1 MHRNNQLCSF
11 GFQVVGR
18 GVFARSKESSVFQDF
33 HSRYNQRRCCTAYKA
48 SIFASAC
55 LERCHCC
62 VAYILLKYLQAK
74 ATYKWNMSNLSNFLR
89 MASFAKIHLFDW
101 LDHPVEV
108 EKPPPEEQI
117 QLAL

>member
-1 MHRNNQLCSF
+1 MIQIW
-11 GFQVVGR
+11 
-18 GVFARSKESSVFQDF
+18 
-33 HSRYNQRRCCTAYKA
+33 TAM
-48 SIFASAC
+48 I
-55 LERCHCC
+55 
-62 VAYILLKYLQAK
+62 AYILLKYLQAK

-89 MASFAKIHLFDW
+89 MAGFAKIHLFDW

>member
-1 MHRNNQLCSF
+1 MLRH
-11 GFQVVGR
+11 
-18 GVFARSKESSVFQDF
+18 SVPAGTECPIKFSNFSPTYADDL
-33 HSRYNQRRCCTAYKA
+33 H
-48 SIFASAC
+48 
-55 LERCHCC
+55 
-62 VAYILLKYLQAK
+62 ILLKYLQAK

>member
-1 MHRNNQLCSF
+1 
-11 GFQVVGR
+11 
-18 GVFARSKESSVFQDF
+18 
-33 HSRYNQRRCCTAYKA
+33 
-48 SIFASAC
+48 
-55 LERCHCC
+55 
-62 VAYILLKYLQAK
+62 
-74 ATYKWNMSNLSNFLR
+74 MSNLSNFLR

>member
-1 MHRNNQLCSF
+1 MIFFLCST
-11 GFQVVGR
+11 GIQRALAHR
-18 GVFARSKESSVFQDF
+18 GVLQIAKTASEHSFVGTSVNAVMIQIW
-33 HSRYNQRRCCTAYKA
+33 TAM
-48 SIFASAC
+48 I
-55 LERCHCC
+55 
-62 VAYILLKYLQAK
+62 AYILLKYLQAK